1 MNRWIRQAALLLALA
16 AAFLPALAGCSV
28 GSDSYTDPWVANPDF
43 VYEVTYDALGGT
55 INTLGTRTAYYKENS
70 LVKKPEGKSGM
81 LIEPV
86 NGNKVVLGW
95 YTQVENTGTEE
106 NPVYVFDEQYRWDFE
121 NDRLN
126 ESNTTPVEQ
135 EDVTL
140 RTLTLYAHWSDPP
153 TIQFVD
159 ADDPSETLLTWTNS
173 DDSAQLSRP
182 TTTEPK
188 KAGWSL
194 LDYYYDA
201 ECTVQARWDA
211 GSPTIA
217 ELMEQSGSNVIPIY
231 CKFIEGDYTRI
242 KGADALSKITDFSGK
257 YILANDIDMSGVDW
271 TGLKDAD
278 GNPCRVY
285 RRVCV
290 RRVCDSEPDDQSL
303 ERRRHRGG
311 DRAGKSFGLFG
322 SLDGARFENITLE
335 NVTLEISSGTNVA
348 VCVGAFGGRAKDTVF
363 TGCAVRG
370 VSAVSAA
377 ELDVSVFA
385 ATAAFDD
392 GSCTFE
398 DCTFDALDTSG
409 LRVAEG
415 KLTVNG

>member
-1 MNRWIRQAALLLALA
+1 MQCVEKWQAPRILSTRGLPDKAGVVMNRWIRQAALLLALA

-242 KGADALSKITDFSGK
+242 
-257 YILANDIDMSGVDW
+257 
-271 TGLKDAD
+271 
-278 GNPCRVY
+278 
-285 RRVCV
+285 
-290 RRVCDSEPDDQSL
+290 
-303 ERRRHRGG
+303 
-311 DRAGKSFGLFG
+311 
-322 SLDGARFENITLE
+322 
-335 NVTLEISSGTNVA
+335 
-348 VCVGAFGGRAKDTVF
+348 
-363 TGCAVRG
+363 
-370 VSAVSAA
+370 
-377 ELDVSVFA
+377 
-385 ATAAFDD
+385 
-392 GSCTFE
+392 
-398 DCTFDALDTSG
+398 
-409 LRVAEG
+409 
-415 KLTVNG
+415 